1 MNGVVLAVTRGDIA
15 NYAGALITV
24 YSLVIIL
31 YILSTLI
38 FSFGGRLPYSRWSD
52 AVLGFLRDVSEPY
65 LRLFRRFIPPL
76 GPLDLSPVVA
86 LIVLTLG
93 GQLVVNLIRG

>member
-1 MNGVVLAVTRGDIA
+1 MSGAVFAVTRGDLA

-38 FSFGGRLPYSRWSD
+38 FSFGGRMPYSRWSD
-52 AVLGFLRDVSEPY
+52 AVLAFLRDVSEPY

-76 GPLDLSPVVA
+76 GPVDLSPVVA